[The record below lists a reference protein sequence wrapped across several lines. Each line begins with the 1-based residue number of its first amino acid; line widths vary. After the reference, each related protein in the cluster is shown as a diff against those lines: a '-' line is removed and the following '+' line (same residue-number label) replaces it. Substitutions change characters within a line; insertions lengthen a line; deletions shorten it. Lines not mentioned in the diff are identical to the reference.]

1 MLTQNV
7 SRPTRLVS
15 RGQSWPVAYVDSHSA
30 AFGEYVVLHVGARW
44 TWQFHSTGLAPC
56 TPPMLVHS
64 TQLLDLP
71 QLLLDLLPLLG
82 LQPASLQGPI
92 CPPDLLVHI
101 IVLCYIKFQL
111 IRFCRYHIFLLCTAV
126 EAASGSER
134 SFFMTNPDMWPQADF
149 LAADEIAEAPFPTQA
164 TQEVPEESTPL
175 QPPPPSRARDPPKDK
190 FTFPSD

>member
-1 MLTQNV
+1 MQNI

-15 RGQSWPVAYVDSHSA
+15 GRWSWRVGYDDSHNA
-30 AFGEYVVLHVGARW
+30 AFGEYGVLRAGARR
-44 TWQFHSTGLAPC
+44 TRLFHGTGPAPR
-56 TPPMLVHS
+56 TQP
-64 TQLLDLP
+64 TQL
-71 QLLLDLLPLLG
+71 QQTQVLDLLPLLG